1 MAAEGADWQLA
12 GFIGADHEVGQD
24 LGYGSVLGTDDWL
37 LERGERAQIIVG
49 IGHPV
54 ARANA
59 VARYL
64 DAHGRFEFPNL
75 VHPRAILD
83 PAHVAIGRGNCVTAG
98 CIFTTD
104 IQVGDFNLFGWHVTV
119 GHDARIGSFNV
130 VNPSVNISGGVRV
143 GSQVLLGTGA
153 QVLEGLAVADGA
165 TVGAG
170 AVVTRD
176 VEPGVTVVGVPAR
189 PLIR

>member
-1 MAAEGADWQLA
+1 MPSLA
-12 GFIGADHEVGQD
+12 TSMRPE
-24 LGYGSVLGTDDWL
+24 
-37 LERGERAQIIVG
+37 
-49 IGHPV
+49 
-54 ARANA
+54 
-59 VARYL
+59 
-64 DAHGRFEFPNL
+64 RFEFPNL

-83 PAHVAIGRGNCVTAG
+83 TAHVSIGRGNCVTAG

-119 GHDARIGSFNV
+119 GHDARMGSFNV

-143 GSQVLLGTGA
+143 GSQVLLGTRF
-153 QVLEGLAVADGA
+153 QVLEGLAIADGA

-189 PLIR
+189 PLNR